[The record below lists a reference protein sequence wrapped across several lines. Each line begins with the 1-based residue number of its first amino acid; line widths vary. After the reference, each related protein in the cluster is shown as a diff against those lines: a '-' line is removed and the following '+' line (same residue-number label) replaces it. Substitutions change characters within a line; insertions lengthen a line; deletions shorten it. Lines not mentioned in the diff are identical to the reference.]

1 MGSFFSSPTP
11 TETEEEPELDENGQL
26 ILPPPKIEIWDH
38 NAVRRSL
45 DENVSD
51 ALEKKLGYKP
61 DLYDLKIKLFI
72 MAFASFFALIGQFLD
87 KIFPSMPFPENRYYV
102 GFCVLL
108 YFVASGF
115 LQILYILG
123 EENLVWKSAP
133 HPETG
138 ITILHKVVMEY
149 SSDKYQIT
157 FEYYNGEDKSN
168 KNSLSETWDI
178 GNYFDKEGNVYV
190 YGIETAVVNMH
201 KKVLK
206 NQSKKN
212 Q

>member
-11 TETEEEPELDENGQL
+11 KETKEEPELDENGQP
-26 ILPPPKIEIWDH
+26 IPPPPKIEIWDH
-38 NAVRRSL
+38 NAVRRAL

-61 DLYDLKIKLFI
+61 DLYDLKIKLFV

-157 FEYYNGEDKSN
+157 FEYYNGEDKTN
-168 KNSLSETWDI
+168 KNSISETWDI

-206 NQSKKN
+206 KHSKKT